1 MDKKLIAII
10 GLVLVIAGVIGTIP
24 SAINEELIGVIGFGI
39 LAAIGIIM
47 AVYGFS
53 D

>member
-1 MDKKLIAII
+1 MAII
-10 GLVLVIAGVIGTIP
+10 GIVFVIAGVIGTIP
-24 SAINEELIGVIGFGI
+24 SAINEELIGIIGFGI
-39 LAAIGIIM
+39 LATIGIIM